1 MALGA
6 GALQSAVMLGNSRP
20 FLEECAPIVRV
31 AALLVVLALAG
42 CSPVEKRVVL
52 DQAQSVELVAGI
64 GDVMLRA
71 DVKEDLPNLWGRAD
85 LYGRTRDRGF
95 SELRYMGL
103 VGEKAAFRRRDVD
116 IMTNETT
123 MSRSGFG
130 TTVVNIQPAGQ
141 GFVAYGVSTRAPGA
155 TMQPL
160 PPDTIEFT
168 LDLRLTKI
176 LTIRGQTIDIIDA
189 APGLIKYIIR

>member
-1 MALGA
+1 
-6 GALQSAVMLGNSRP
+6 MLGNSRP

-85 LYGRTRDRGF
+85 LYGRTREASRNCGTW
-95 SELRYMGL
+95 GWW
-103 VGEKAAFRRRDVD
+103 GRRL
-116 IMTNETT
+116 
-123 MSRSGFG
+123 SSG
-130 TTVVNIQPAGQ
+130 
-141 GFVAYGVSTRAPGA
+141 GA
-155 TMQPL
+155 T
-160 PPDTIEFT
+160 
-168 LDLRLTKI
+168 LTS
-176 LTIRGQTIDIIDA
+176 
-189 APGLIKYIIR
+189 